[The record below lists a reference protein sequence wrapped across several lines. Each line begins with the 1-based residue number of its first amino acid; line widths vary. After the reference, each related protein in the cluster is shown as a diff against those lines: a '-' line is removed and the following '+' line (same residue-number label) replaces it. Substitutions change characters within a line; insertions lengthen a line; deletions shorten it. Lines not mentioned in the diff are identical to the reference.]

1 MLRSSAAGGS
11 APIARGIVKRPG
23 AAEISLTPP
32 HFDGERTEV
41 HAIDRYR
48 WIVATGRHTFTYKY
62 TLPAKGITSVAVV
75 ADAYALLPSAPSSPS

>member
-1 MLRSSAAGGS
+1 MLRSSAAGDS
-11 APIARGIVKRPG
+11 ALIARGIVKR
-23 AAEISLTPP
+23 AAEISLAPP

-48 WIVATGRHTFTYKY
+48 WIVATGRHTFTYNY